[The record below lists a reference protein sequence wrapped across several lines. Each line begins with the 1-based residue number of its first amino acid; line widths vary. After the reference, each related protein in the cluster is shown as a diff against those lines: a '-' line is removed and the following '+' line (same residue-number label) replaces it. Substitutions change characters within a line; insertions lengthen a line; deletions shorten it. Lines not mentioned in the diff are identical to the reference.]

1 VTPGAS
7 ARARVAG
14 QATSRS
20 VLPNGITLLVRENH
34 ANPTISLQGLVKAGA
49 AFDLQA
55 APGGG
60 KAGLA
65 RFTASMLDQG
75 AGDRDALGMAAAVE
89 DLGASLHIDGAG
101 ETASIRGA
109 MLSEDL
115 DALLAVLADALLRPT
130 FPKAQIEKIRAELLN
145 DARLSESTTSSVAP
159 RRANEI
165 LFPATHPFHFHRGGS
180 EDSLRAIV
188 REDLVAFHR
197 LRYRSDA
204 VVLAL
209 VGDVTPERAVEAV
222 TRAMGSMAAGRG
234 PVGLEIPPTAAPE
247 GALRRVVAMPG
258 RSQADVVVAF
268 PGVARTAP
276 DYDAAMMMNY
286 VLGGASLSSRLME
299 NLRDAQGLVYGVYS
313 VLQAGVGAGPLQI
326 RAGTNPANVEQC
338 VTSILDDVRRLGAEG
353 PTDAEIDAAK
363 GYLTGVFPVRLEAN
377 SGVAAQILAVELYGL
392 GSDYLERYDTTINEI
407 TRASVAAAARRY
419 LADTR
424 PVLVVAGDLPEEP
437 THAI

>member
-1 VTPGAS
+1 
-7 ARARVAG
+7 
-14 QATSRS
+14 
-20 VLPNGITLLVRENH
+20 
-34 ANPTISLQGLVKAGA
+34 
-49 AFDLQA
+49 
-55 APGGG
+55 
-60 KAGLA
+60 
-65 RFTASMLDQG
+65 
-75 AGDRDALGMAAAVE
+75 
-89 DLGASLHIDGAG
+89 
-101 ETASIRGA
+101 
-109 MLSEDL
+109 
-115 DALLAVLADALLRPT
+115 
-130 FPKAQIEKIRAELLN
+130 
-145 DARLSESTTSSVAP
+145 
-159 RRANEI
+159 
-165 LFPATHPFHFHRGGS
+165 
-180 EDSLRAIV
+180 
-188 REDLVAFHR
+188 
-197 LRYRSDA
+197 
-204 VVLAL
+204 
-209 VGDVTPERAVEAV
+209 
-222 TRAMGSMAAGRG
+222 
-234 PVGLEIPPTAAPE
+234 
-247 GALRRVVAMPG
+247 
-258 RSQADVVVAF
+258 VVVAF